1 MVSIIVPLYN
11 SYAYIGRCIDSVIK
25 QTYTNWELIV
35 VNDGSTDRS
44 EEIVRQYV
52 ADPRIKLYSRENSG
66 VSSSRNFG
74 VAKAQG
80 TYVFFLDSDDWL
92 SDDACETLVNV
103 MTKENADC
111 TICGFSQT
119 HGNIWA
125 PEFNRIYVSPEDL
138 KQDFD
143 YWLNTELL
151 SSSVN
156 KLYKRNLLK
165 TTFPEHMSF
174 GEDLF
179 FSLRYLAQCNTVV
192 FITEALYNHEVFNQ
206 NSITHSF
213 KTSRFEDLEQMQDCI
228 LNFAENVTSDTNKKY
243 CNDAITL
250 VKSLFR
256 QTNISSREKISL
268 LQRWLKKS
276 YFKSIN
282 LNAYHWEIGTW
293 IYANIVQMGMW
304 RTLVVLHSVNNQMK
318 KFI

>member
-11 SYAYIGRCIDSVIK
+11 SSAYIGRCIDSVIK
-25 QTYTNWELIV
+25 QTYTNWELII
-35 VNDGSTDRS
+35 VNDGSTDNS

-52 ADPRIKLYSRENSG
+52 TDTRIKLYSRSNSG

-92 SDDACETLVNV
+92 CDDACEKLVSV
-103 MTKENADC
+103 MTKANADC

-125 PEFNRIYVSPEDL
+125 PKFNRIYVSRDDL
-138 KQDFD
+138 KPDFD

-156 KLYKRNLLK
+156 KLYKRHLIK
-165 TTFPEHMSF
+165 TAFPEHMSF

-179 FSLRYLAQCNTVV
+179 FSLSYLSQCNTVA
-192 FITEALYNHEVFNQ
+192 FITDPLYNHEVFNL

-213 KTSRFEDLEQMQDCI
+213 KTNRFEDLEQMQDCI
-228 LNFAENVTSDTNKKY
+228 LEFADKVTSNTNKKY
-243 CNDAITL
+243 CNDAVCL

-256 QTNISSREKISL
+256 QTDISSKEKISL

-276 YFKSIN
+276 YFKSMN
-282 LNAYHWEIGTW
+282 LNDCQWTIGTW
-293 IYANIVQMGMW
+293 LYANIVQMGMW